1 MSVLPKRSYL
11 ISDLVASATRFD
23 GSSVSYGYD
32 ARANL
37 AFVAYPD
44 DTLRFTWD
52 GDGLQTSAANA
63 AGTVTNVHDAATGW
77 LNTSRGVDG
86 TAVLY
91 TRSDGGAVTSVV
103 SVAGTTA
110 YALDRA
116 YAYDALDR
124 LAADGP
130 VSHAYDAADN
140 RTAKT
145 GDVEGD
151 VTYTR
156 GVGDRLASW
165 TGGAY
170 TYDAAGNVTRIVRDG
185 RPTLDLTWNGQYQL
199 VSVSTNGVF
208 AEGYAYDAL
217 GRRASTTTLEGM
229 VRHVY
234 DDNWQVI
241 ADLDSNGNVLRSYV
255 WGEGVDRLLAV
266 KVGAKSYA
274 ALTDVQG
281 TVWGL
286 ADGMDV
292 VARWT
297 YDAWGNVL
305 SGEVIDPALT
315 AFRYRFQGREFSSA
329 TGLTNFRARWYD
341 PGTGRWLSKDPI
353 GLTGGINLY
362 AFCQLDPM
370 NNGDVLGWCPKRPTR
385 TRRVSYGS
393 GRIAAVIGVL
403 YDISLVIDSEENVG
417 IAVTGGIG
425 FGMDVGVG
433 IPGTSVSSS
442 DGRIYDQGGF
452 GVEGHVGIVGG
463 ISFDPTASNS
473 GGVVT
478 GWEIGNIGG
487 GVYGTGTLII
497 PVN

>member
-1 MSVLPKRSYL
+1 MDMKW
-11 ISDLVASATRFD
+11 IAD
-23 GSSVSYGYD
+23 
-32 ARANL
+32 
-37 AFVAYPD
+37 
-44 DTLRFTWD
+44 
-52 GDGLQTSAANA
+52 
-63 AGTVTNVHDAATGW
+63 VHDSIWT
-77 LNTSRGVDG
+77 
-86 TAVLY
+86 
-91 TRSDGGAVTSVV
+91 
-103 SVAGTTA
+103 
-110 YALDRA
+110 
-116 YAYDALDR
+116 
-124 LAADGP
+124 AADGTP
-130 VSHAYDAADN
+130 LGGFAYTYDAAGN

-145 GDVEGD
+145 GDVEGA
-151 VTYTR
+151 VAYAR

-170 TYDAAGNVTRIVRDG
+170 TYDAAGNVTRIARDG
-185 RPTLDLTWNGQYQL
+185 RPTLDLSWNGRYRL

-217 GRRASTTTLEGM
+217 GRRASTTTWEEGT

-255 WGEGVDRLLAV
+255 WGEGIDRLLAV

-286 ADGMDV
+286 ADGTDV

-305 SGEVIDPALT
+305 SGEASDPALA
-315 AFRYRFQGREFSSA
+315 AFRYRFQGREFSA
-329 TGLTNFRARWYD
+329 VTGLTNFRARWYD
-341 PGTGRWLSKDPI
+341 PGTGRWLSRDPV

-370 NNGDVLGWCPKRPTR
+370 NNGDALGWCPKRPTR

-393 GRIAAVIGVL
+393 GRIAAVIGIL
-403 YDISLVIDSEENVG
+403 YDISLVIDSEGNVG

-433 IPGTSVSSS
+433 IPGTSVSGS